1 MVYETVRLVRATY
14 IKELKF
20 LVEAMEKENEKLFPE
35 FERLCLNVE
44 VCATGIKDA
53 ELLRTSTLDKM
64 LNFST
69 FV

>member
-20 LVEAMEKENEKLFPE
+20 LVEALEKENEKLFPE

-53 ELLRTSTLDKM
+53 ELLRTSIIGRCS
-64 LNFST
+64 NG
-69 FV
+69 